1 MALKRIK
8 LQVINILG
16 APDMYVTRFCDN
28 FSSTRILNEGE
39 TFDKVVK
46 EEVASL
52 IVNGFE
58 GHIED
63 IEWIDE
69 TNASIRF
76 DDNEF
81 TVKFS
86 LTTHYATLNID

>member
-16 APDMYVTRFCDN
+16 TYDLYVTRFHDN
-28 FSSTRILNEGE
+28 FSSIRIMNEGD

-46 EEVASL
+46 EEVTYL
-52 IVNGFE
+52 IMKGFK

-63 IEWIDE
+63 IEWIDK
-69 TNASIRF
+69 TNVSIRF
-76 DDNEF
+76 DENEF

-86 LTTHYATLNID
+86 LTTHYTTLNIN